1 MPPINNPN
9 NRSRLTFTVKMALV
23 NAADLVKQAVK
34 STKELD
40 SAMDDV
46 AKGASDAYNPELFRQ
61 IQKSVSE
68 FEAAKEELESTW
80 RDIESSIDGIKIFPN
95 IRNDINEARNF
106 ANRRL
111 SLLSKAKFNAIVSTQ
126 EAGDIKDNAD
136 QVLDAANALEGT
148 LQELARLSRKSFA
161 TDQAYQAALGSK
173 RQEVEKLQI
182 ALASAKNILRQRSE
196 LTIASQLALDESSR
210 AVMQNGTAGFFDAM
224 QEASSSFIRGVK
236 AAWSQ
241 DAETAKK
248 EFAKSA
254 GTGKALR
261 HLSKERMDQ
270 NAGSDFLGKGE
281 VTLQKASTAF
291 SAMVGGMSSLARNM
305 TTALSVLGG
314 FSSLI
319 SLLVEGSDRARELNK
334 DLLSGRSMGEL
345 GLNLEAQA
353 DPRSVSEAFSG
364 MTAQFASIYANALSS
379 DNKFKLSTEEAKS
392 KLGELSGLYLPRVS
406 GNLDQGKNT
415 IAELNKFVTMG
426 MALSR
431 QWGVSTSDIAQRNIE
446 LVNEYNYSYEQ
457 LKSLYGGLERI
468 TKGSYI
474 SLPRLLGAIQGLS
487 DQSPIFGN
495 TLIQT
500 ASLYTKLYDTK
511 LLGTKDIESYIQKL
525 TQSFQDQDT
534 TQRVMA
540 YLLKNKPD
548 KALNIL
554 RQAVEATPPGSTQR
568 QIAQQALDRAIKIT
582 EGGPMTAFDISELT
596 FAISKTV
603 PQAKQALLAEA
614 VLSEEQL
621 QARFTDRNFYQTLST
636 TVAQLARS
644 GQITGDQKFI
654 VELQTAVFA
663 LAKKNPTLTI
673 REILNQALEQ
683 AKSQASADKN
693 EYDKVEKDLIENAGA
708 LAPPLIGIRNG
719 IDGLLIKLSS
729 FADSIVTFFQK
740 LLVSPFVKWVSDKL
754 GIGIPSSEQ
763 AKNKISDLL
772 RVLEQKRI
780 GIQDSSTSEANRRV
794 LIDEFNTALT
804 ELAKLAA
811 SHPEQAQALKGR
823 KQSIFNNYY
832 QVVGQQTVPR
842 EVIALIEKNFG
853 KSLLGFS
860 EADYPS
866 ASPIAVTFID
876 PKRDY
881 ALTSARKSDI
891 LKAGTRTS
899 VKYRGL
905 DIKMP
910 KGFEKLTE
918 VQQKI
923 LDRISQDPTS
933 PKALLLA
940 ALHTK
945 FGTSPLF
952 SYILRHFLE
961 NAERMD
967 TTELSNSVFNY
978 VSTAHSSIVQVTTGF
993 LKGDRKNVEAA
1004 LDVNRQEV
1012 LSTRRFFEG
1021 LFTSPKPTNLSSRP
1035 SKAVQRAL
1043 PNKTAPTDKPT
1054 TAPAGKTPPPPQ
1066 KPLVPQNPQTTAT
1079 TQISPPAEITYQVR
1093 NINMRVVETRV
1104 DLAAMV
1110 DSIVAAKI
1118 NNVVERH
1125 ISSPAKPKPPQ
1136 NQKKTKGGG

>member
-1 MPPINNPN
+1 
-9 NRSRLTFTVKMALV
+9 MALV
-23 NAADLVKQAVK
+23 NAADLLKQVVT

-40 SAMDDV
+40 NAMDSV
-46 AKGASDAYNPELFRQ
+46 AKGASDAYNPELFRE
-61 IQKSVSE
+61 IQKSVAES
-68 FEAAKEELESTW
+68 EAAKQELESTW
-80 RDIESSIDGIKIFPN
+80 RDIEDAIGGIRVFPN
-95 IRNDINEARNF
+95 IRNDINETRNF

-111 SLLSKAKFNAIVSTQ
+111 SLLSKARFNAIVSTQ
-126 EAGDIKDNAD
+126 EAGNIKDNAD
-136 QVLDAANALEGT
+136 QVLDAANALET
-148 LQELARLSRKSFA
+148 ALQELAKISKNSFA
-161 TDQAYQAALGSK
+161 TDQAYQVALGTK

-182 ALASAKNILRQRSE
+182 ALAAAKNILRERSE

-241 DAETAKK
+241 DAETARK

-261 HLSKERMDQ
+261 HLSKERIDQ

-281 VTLQKASTAF
+281 TALQKASTAF
-291 SAMVGGMSSLARNM
+291 SSMVGGLSSLARNM
-305 TTALSVLGG
+305 TIALSLLGG

-334 DLLSGRSMGEL
+334 ELLSGRSMGDL
-345 GLNLEAQA
+345 GLNLQAQA
-353 DPRSVSEAFSG
+353 DPRSVADAFSG
-364 MTAQFASIYANALSS
+364 MTSQFASIYANALSS

-392 KLGELSGLYLPRVS
+392 KLGELSGLYLPRIS
-406 GNLDQGKNT
+406 GNLNQGKNT

-431 QWGVSTSDIAQRNIE
+431 QWGVSTSEIAQRNIE
-446 LVNEYNYSYEQ
+446 LVNEYNYSYDQ

-468 TKGSYI
+468 TKGSYL

-525 TQSFQDQDT
+525 TQTFQDQDT

-540 YLLKNKPD
+540 ELLKNKPD

-568 QIAQQALDRAIKIT
+568 QIAQQALEKAIKIT
-582 EGGPMTAFDISELT
+582 QGGPMTAFDISELS

-614 VLSEEQL
+614 LLSEDQL
-621 QARFTDRNFYQTLST
+621 QAKFTDRNFFTTIST

-644 GQITGDQKFI
+644 GQISGDQGFI
-654 VELQTAVFA
+654 LELNKTILA
-663 LAKKNPTLTI
+663 LARKNPTLTV
-673 REILNQALEQ
+673 RDILNQALEQ
-683 AKSQASADKN
+683 AKSQANSDKA

-708 LAPPLIGIRNG
+708 LAPPLIGIKNG
-719 IDGLLIKLSS
+719 IDGILIKLSS
-729 FADSIVTFFQK
+729 FADSIVKFFQK
-740 LLVSPFVKWVSDKL
+740 LLVTPFVKWVSDKL
-754 GIGIPSSEQ
+754 GIGVPSSEQ
-763 AKNKISDLL
+763 AKNRISDLL
-772 RVLEQKRI
+772 KVLEQKRI
-780 GIQDSSTSEANRRV
+780 GIQDSSTSEANRKV
-794 LIDEFNTALT
+794 LIDEFNKALT
-804 ELAKLAA
+804 ELSRLAA
-811 SHPEQAQALKGR
+811 AHPEQAQAFKGR
-823 KQSIFNNYY
+823 KQSIFQNYY
-832 QVVGQQTVPR
+832 QVVGQQAVPR
-842 EVIALIEKNFG
+842 EVIALIEQNFG

-860 EADYPS
+860 STDYPS
-866 ASPIAVTFID
+866 ASPISVTFVD

-881 ALTSARKSDI
+881 ALTKAKKSDI
-891 LKAGTRTS
+891 LKAGTRSS

-910 KGFEKLTE
+910 RNFEKLTE

-952 SYILRHFLE
+952 AYILRHFLE

-978 VSTAHSSIVQVTTGF
+978 VSSAYSSIVHVTTAF
-993 LKGDRKNVEAA
+993 LKGDRENVEAA

-1021 LFTSPKPTNLSSRP
+1021 LFTTPAKPVDLPSRLPKVIQRVTSPAGAQKGIKATPQAQAQTAAPKP
-1035 SKAVQRAL
+1035 A
-1043 PNKTAPTDKPT
+1043 
-1054 TAPAGKTPPPPQ
+1054 PPP
-1066 KPLVPQNPQTTAT
+1066 VQTSTT
-1079 TQISPPAEITYQVR
+1079 TQEIPPPAEITYQVR

-1104 DLAAMV
+1104 DLASMV
-1110 DSIVAAKI
+1110 DSIVSSKL
-1118 NNVVERH
+1118 NNVRERL
-1125 ISSPAKPKPPQ
+1125 ISAPPNPKPQPS
-1136 NQKKTKGGG
+1136 TKSKSGGKP